1 MRHTFCTRMAE
12 NRMDIKVLQKVMGH
26 ANVTITMQT
35 YTHVTDSSRIRDEF
49 DRIDELAV
57 DF

>member
-26 ANVTITMQT
+26 ANVTITMQI
-35 YTHVTDSSRIRDEF
+35 YTHVTDSFRIRDEF

>member
-1 MRHTFCTRMAE
+1 MAE